1 MRLPRTIILLL
12 LLVLGLSGAAADT
25 GRLYTSDRLS
35 SSFVSCLAQS
45 PHGFLWVGT
54 GNGLNRFDGYHF
66 RHYKPVDGDSTSLPH
81 KIVTALFTDRSGTLW
96 VGTGKGLARYDAG
109 RDRFVRVR
117 LARGGGDE
125 PRVTQMAQTR
135 DGTLLVGTSGF
146 GLFVVA
152 KGGSGARRV
161 SRYAAGT
168 GDSYYTAV
176 HVDGAGR
183 FWKGDN
189 NGLVCCFSAKGRLL
203 AKSQPG
209 FGLPISILDW
219 QDGDVAVVCK
229 NGVTVLSNDARVRR
243 RIASPFAISSTFVMW
258 DGRLL
263 LGTSH
268 GVMSLGRD
276 AKTYVPFEID
286 NKDIDFTTTNVIS
299 LFGDRSHNLW
309 VSCAGRGLLFIGH
322 GGRGFS
328 AWSFSEQGVKTG
340 GTITSVALAS
350 DGGVWVSLRGAKL
363 YHFTPHGRIDR
374 QIAAPEG
381 LTFVCRD
388 RNGRLWVGAGVALY
402 RFDEASGR
410 FTLYRKFYCDY
421 VQAMSDDGR
430 QRLFVS
436 TFGHGMSV
444 LSGSEERH
452 LSMLQRDCGRG
463 TLCNDWIFSFLY
475 DRRGLLWIAT
485 SYGLACYDPAHDTFR
500 TFGGAPCLLPGTA
513 CLSLAEDGRGDIVIG
528 TEHGLYLYDRR
539 RGKAG
544 PFPHAGALA
553 GSTIASI
560 IVGNGGDVWCSS
572 SDGLWHYRRKDGKF
586 ISHTNDTGLRENE
599 FTENAGAVLPDGRLV
614 FGSNNA
620 LAVFSP
626 TDIGGHLHTPLRP
639 VLASLYIAG
648 RPAGVGNLSFGYQ
661 DNTFTMEF
669 SNFDF
674 ARTGST
680 VLEYRLDDDSWSQVA
695 RGENSV
701 TFSHLQPGTY
711 RLGIRAV
718 EDGRH
723 SPASVY
729 TLTVR
734 APWYRT
740 TTAYIIYVLLLLGL
754 GYYAWWRY
762 RDRWRQRLAME
773 RLQTTI
779 DDLMSENRKR
789 DSLKE
794 ATEKYGGQ
802 IERRDITGNDQALI
816 DRIMKS
822 VNKNMDN
829 SDYTVEQMA
838 SDAGLSRSQLH
849 RKMKELTGVA
859 PSDFL
864 RTLRLQQ
871 AARMLRER
879 DVNVTQVAYA
889 VGFNSLNTFTKAFK
903 QHFGQSPT
911 EYAGGR

>member
-1 MRLPRTIILLL
+1 MRLPRTIILSL
-12 LLVLGLSGAAADT
+12 LLVLGLAGAAADT
-25 GRLYTSDRLS
+25 GRLYTSDQLS

-45 PHGFLWVGT
+45 PHGFVWAGT

-66 RHYKPVDGDSTSLPH
+66 RQYKPVVGDTSSLPH
-81 KIVTALFTDRSGTLW
+81 KIVTALFTDRHGTLW
-96 VGTGKGLARYDAG
+96 VGTGKGLAKYDAG
-109 RDRFVRVR
+109 RDCFVRVR
-117 LARGGGDE
+117 LSRGGDDE
-125 PRVTQMAQTR
+125 PRVTQMAQAS

-146 GLFVVA
+146 GLFAVTED
-152 KGGSGARRV
+152 GHGARRI
-161 SRYAAGT
+161 SRYAAG
-168 GDSYYTAV
+168 GDDSYYTAI

-183 FWKGDN
+183 FWRGDN
-189 NGLVCCFSAKGRLL
+189 NGLVSCFSSKGRLM
-203 AKSQPG
+203 AKSQPR
-209 FGLPISILDW
+209 FGLPVSILDW
-219 QDGDVAVVCK
+219 HGGVAVVCK
-229 NGVTVLSNDARVRR
+229 NGVTLFSKDARVTR
-243 RIASPFAISSTFVMW
+243 RIASPFAISSAFAVR

-268 GVMSLGRD
+268 GVMSLDRD
-276 AKTYVPFEID
+276 ALAYAPFEID
-286 NKDIDFTTTNVIS
+286 NKDIDFSTTNVVC
-299 LFGDRSHNLW
+299 LFGDGSRNLW

-340 GTITSVALAS
+340 GTITSVALAA

-363 YHFTPHGRIDR
+363 YHFTPQGRIDR

-381 LTFVCRD
+381 LTFVYRD
-388 RNGRLWVGAGVALY
+388 RQGRLWVGAGAALY
-402 RFDEASGR
+402 RFDEASGH

-421 VQAMSDDGR
+421 VQSMSDDGR
-430 QRLFVS
+430 QHLFVS

-444 LSGSEERH
+444 LSGGGERH
-452 LSMLQRDCGRG
+452 YSMLQHDHGRG

-475 DRRGLLWIAT
+475 DSRGLLWIAT
-485 SYGLACYDPAHDTFR
+485 SYGLACYDPSRDTFAS
-500 TFGGAPCLLPGTA
+500 FGGSPCLLPGTA
-513 CLSLAEDGRGDIVIG
+513 CLSIAEDGRGDIVIG
-528 TEHGLYLYDRR
+528 TERGLYLYDRR
-539 RGKAG
+539 RGKAA

-560 IVGNGGDVWCSS
+560 IVGSGGDLWCSS

-586 ISHTNDTGLRENE
+586 IGHINDAGIRENE
-599 FTENAGAVLPDGRLV
+599 FTENAGAVLPDGRLI

-620 LAVFSP
+620 LAVFAPS
-626 TDIGGHLHTPLRP
+626 DIVGHIHTPLRP
-639 VLASLYIAG
+639 VLTSLYIAG
-648 RPAGVGNLSFGYQ
+648 QPVGTADLSFGYQ

-674 ARTGST
+674 AAAGNT
-680 VLEYRLDDDSWSQVA
+680 VLEYRLDDDAWSQVA

-701 TFSHLQPGTY
+701 TFSHLYPGTY

-718 EDGRH
+718 EDGRP

-740 TTAYIIYVLLLLGL
+740 TLAYIIYVLLLLAI

-779 DDLMSENRKR
+779 DDLMSENRKK

-794 ATEKYGGQ
+794 ATEKYGAQ
-802 IERRDITGNDQALI
+802 VERRDITGNDQALI

-822 VNKNMDN
+822 VNKNMGD

-871 AARMLRER
+871 AARLLREG